1 VDTAFIYR
9 LQRLA
14 IAMAI
19 PAGAV
24 AIFIGAFFNP
34 PYYGD
39 KPGEK
44 ATIQQTAVHGVLMN
58 WTHLIAQLVA
68 AYLLPF
74 TFLLMA
80 ILANRRSPWLASIG
94 GLLSLLGFLTLPA
107 YVGQD
112 SLYYDIAKWEQLT
125 PYVNLAVHWNHDP
138 VMTFYGIIFGLG
150 TVVGP
155 TLVGLALW
163 RSKAVPRWASV
174 CITFSRLP
182 SFIFGVV
189 PFHVAVGAVLGGV
202 VLLVIGTFPI
212 ARTAWRAF
220 RPAADGVG

>member
-1 VDTAFIYR
+1 MGIPLIYR
-9 LQRLA
+9 LQRVV
-14 IAMAI
+14 IAAAI

-24 AIFIGAFFNP
+24 AISVGAFFNP

-39 KPGEK
+39 RPGEE
-44 ATIQQTAVHGVLMN
+44 ATIQQTALHGALMN
-58 WTHLIAQLVA
+58 WTHLVAQLVA

-80 ILANRRSPWLASIG
+80 VLANRRSPWLASIG
-94 GLLSLLGFLTLPA
+94 AALSLLGFLTLPA

-112 SLYYDIAKWEQLT
+112 SLYYDIARWGQLT
-125 PYVNLAVHWNHDP
+125 PYVDLAVHWNHDP

-155 TLVGLALW
+155 TLIGLALW
-163 RSKAVPRWASV
+163 RSKAVPRWAAI

-182 SFIFGVV
+182 SFIFGAV
-189 PFHVAVGAVLGGV
+189 PFHVAVGAVLSGV

-212 ARTAWRAF
+212 ARVAWRAF
-220 RPAADGVG
+220 QPGSDPR